1 MHFLALP
8 PPLPLPFL
16 LVLPPLALDGT
27 GGGAGVLVGE
37 GGGGGGG
44 IVKRTAVEAIAHRN
58 LAIARLPALMVR
70 APLAPAVRWLANILY
85 ISSRIPEIKRRLCN
99 IIKSCHQQVPI
110 LETFMH

>member
-1 MHFLALP
+1 M
-8 PPLPLPFL
+8 
-16 LVLPPLALDGT
+16 VLPPLALDGT
-27 GGGAGVLVGE
+27 GGGAGVL

-70 APLAPAVRWLANILY
+70 APLSPAVRWLANIWY

-99 IIKSCHQQVPI
+99 KKNQGR
-110 LETFMH
+110 LEASLEQ

>member
-1 MHFLALP
+1 MAFKLMILI
-8 PPLPLPFL
+8 LFPLPFPLPYL
-16 LVLPPLALDGT
+16 LRLHPLALDGT

-85 ISSRIPEIKRRLCN
+85 ISSRIPEIKRRLC
-99 IIKSCHQQVPI
+99 
-110 LETFMH
+110 T